1 MIPSKN
7 QEIKSEQG
15 VIFAT
20 IDKSYKNMQL
30 KISKPYLAAIVG
42 VMIPLIV
49 TAAFTVSQKTVGA
62 QEVTDTTVD
71 VHVYKKIDGDPHGYS
86 LSDFAFVVTG
96 GTINETLSHDQV
108 IALPPGTYAVEELV
122 PDGFVKSDWRVG
134 WYGVGC
140 DANDDDQYKG
150 WITIEESDLGQFES
164 PLPCEVNNQYR
175 PTSDNGNG
183 GNDNGVLVVNKLVVG
198 TTTSPSDFN
207 FSVNSGADMAFEIDG
222 SNSLSLV
229 AGTYDVVEVGIPDGY
244 VATYDNCSSISLVS
258 GATSTC
264 TITNTYDDGNG
275 GGNGTSTLEYK
286 LEGYVW
292 HDADQNGAWPDTE
305 NALAGWTVT
314 ATNGTLNLS
323 TTTDATGYYY
333 FVVEAGTWT
342 LSEVL
347 QEDWAQSFPSSPQ
360 TYVVTVPNGSVE
372 EVTLWFPL
380 NLFVKVAQ
388 AAIVETYS
396 GFNFGNYYT
405 GNGGGNGGNDDGG
418 GDGGD
423 GNDGGGSSG
432 GSSGRAT
439 PKVLGEQLT
448 LPVGAPNM
456 GAGGASSRLPVSLAW
471 LWPVLAWFGI

>member
-1 MIPSKN
+1 M
-7 QEIKSEQG
+7 
-15 VIFAT
+15 
-20 IDKSYKNMQL
+20 NMQL
-30 KISKPYLAAIVG
+30 KISKPYIAAIIG
-42 VMIPLIV
+42 VMIPIIV
-49 TAAFTVSQKTVGA
+49 AAAFTISQKTAGA

-86 LSDFAFVVTG
+86 LSDFAFLVTG
-96 GTINETLSHDQV
+96 GSVNETLSHDQV
-108 IALPPGTYAVEELV
+108 IALPPGTYEVEELV
-122 PDGFVKSDWRVG
+122 PDGFVKEDWRVG

-175 PTSDNGNG
+175 PTSDNGG
-183 GNDNGVLVVNKLVVG
+183 GDGDDDNGVLVVNKVVVG
-198 TTTSPSDFN
+198 TTTSPSDFS
-207 FSVNSGADMAFEIDG
+207 FSVNSGANMAFEADG

-229 AGTYDVVEVGIPDGY
+229 AGTYDVVEVSIPTGY
-244 VATYDNCSSISLVS
+244 AATYDNCSAIGLVS

-264 TITNTYDDGNG
+264 TITNTYDDGNGG

-305 NALAGWTVT
+305 SALAGWTVT

-347 QEDWAQSFPSSPQ
+347 QVDWSQSFPSSPQ
-360 TYVVTVPNGSVE
+360 TYVVTVPQEEDE
-372 EVTLWFPL
+372 EVTLWFPF
-380 NLFVKVAQ
+380 NLFVKVAH

-396 GFNFGNYYT
+396 GFNFGNYFT
-405 GNGGGNGGNDDGG
+405 GNGGGDDDDNNGGG
-418 GDGGD
+418 GDD
-423 GNDGGGSSG
+423 DDDDNGGGGGGGG

-439 PKVLGEQLT
+439 PRVLGEQLT
-448 LPVGAPNM
+448 LPAGAPNM
-456 GAGGASSRLPVSLAW
+456 GAGGASSRLPMSLAW